1 MALCRGPV
9 HVPKTQ
15 AVPLGGMGIGGQ
27 HQQSTAK
34 QQLLGELKMNLLKS
48 RHVLGIGQ
56 RNIQGIAEKLGLSV
70 SPIENKSDTKKERGS
85 VHLQGLLP
93 RMTSATGFSF

>member
-1 MALCRGPV
+1 MIIIVKDR
-9 HVPKTQ
+9 
-15 AVPLGGMGIGGQ
+15 
-27 HQQSTAK
+27 TAK

-70 SPIENKSDTKKERGS
+70 SPIENKVLACIFHPK
-85 VHLQGLLP
+85 V
-93 RMTSATGFSF
+93 

>member
-27 HQQSTAK
+27 HQQSYVPPGDGDDGYYS
-34 QQLLGELKMNLLKS
+34 L
-48 RHVLGIGQ
+48 
-56 RNIQGIAEKLGLSV
+56 
-70 SPIENKSDTKKERGS
+70 
-85 VHLQGLLP
+85 
-93 RMTSATGFSF
+93 